1 MTLAN
6 GLELTGIHHVSSIT
20 SDIIANRDFYT
31 RALGLRIVKKTVNQD
46 APSVYHLFYADGL
59 GSAGSDVTFF
69 GFPSTPINQ
78 PGAGEI
84 GEIALRVAS
93 RDSLTFWEER
103 FEKLGIEHQPLTER
117 AGYPALPFTDPEGQR
132 LAIVASDGND
142 PIPGGTPWERAT
154 VPVEHGITGLGIVSI
169 TTGRPD
175 ATLRV
180 LTDVM
185 GFRVIDDRPDD
196 SVTGNRT
203 VILETGKGGLNG
215 TVILHVRP
223 NAPMARLGHGGVHHV
238 AFRVPTYE
246 AHTAWNRHLADAGI
260 NVTPVIDR
268 FYFRAMYFR
277 EPGGVLF
284 EISSD
289 EPGFTGDEP
298 LETLGESLALPPFL
312 EPQRATIEAQIRPL
326 PTTPD
331 ITTREY
337 GEALESV
344 TR

>member
-1 MTLAN
+1 MALAN
-6 GLELTGIHHVSSIT
+6 GLELTGIHHVSAIT
-20 SDIIANRDFYT
+20 SDVVANRDFYT

-46 APSVYHLFYADGL
+46 ATDVYHLFYADGL

-84 GEIALRVAS
+84 GEIALRVEHT
-93 RDSLTFWEER
+93 DSLRFWEQRFDTLGVER
-103 FEKLGIEHQPLTER
+103 QAVTER
-117 AGYPALPFTDPEGQR
+117 AGFSALPFTDPEGQR
-132 LAIVASDGND
+132 LAIIASDGTN
-142 PIPGGTPWERAT
+142 PIPGGTPWDRAT
-154 VPVEHGITGLGIVSI
+154 VPVEHGITGLGLVSI
-169 TTGRPD
+169 STIRPEG
-175 ATLRV
+175 TLRV
-180 LTDVM
+180 LTEVM
-185 GFRVIDDRPDD
+185 GFRIVEDRPDD
-196 SVTGNRT
+196 RIPGNRT
-203 VILETGKGGLNG
+203 VVLETGKGGLNG
-215 TVILHVRP
+215 TLIVHVRP
-223 NAPMARLGHGGVHHV
+223 NAPLARLGHGGVHHV

-246 AHTAWNRHLADAGI
+246 AHTAWNTHLADAGM

-312 EPQRATIEAQIRPL
+312 KPRRASIEAQLRPL
-326 PTTPD
+326 LTTPE

-337 GEALESV
+337 GDVLQGVS
-344 TR
+344 R